1 MSVRVLSVLVSI
13 VSLALASE
21 AFAQK
26 KATSASAKKPLNVL
40 FIGNSYT
47 ARHNLASVVEAM
59 AEAGNANLDFRP
71 TTVIY
76 GGRTLSDH
84 WRLGTANFVKLHL
97 LTKEEEL
104 ATIDLLN
111 EAAQDPKDRYAKN
124 ALRKHKELL
133 AKLGSRH
140 NKWDVVVLQSYRD
153 DLEGA
158 ESLYAQFAPKFAELA
173 HAQGARVILY
183 VTTPTTQNAKPLAM
197 APEAGPVLEKT
208 RSIAVL
214 ADQIDASVAPM
225 ALVALRTQTE
235 RPDLTLRYVN
245 DAHLNKTMAY
255 LTACTLYAALFDRTP
270 EGLPIDS
277 ITDIRFWQRA
287 DGTFDKTKDRDQ
299 QPIQQSFTA
308 KDRADLQRI
317 AWESY
322 SEFESMRKS
331 K

>member
-1 MSVRVLSVLVSI
+1 MSVRVASALVYM
-13 VSLALASE
+13 VSLIATSE
-21 AFAQK
+21 AYAQER
-26 KATSASAKKPLNVL
+26 ASDNPAKESLNVL

-47 ARHNLASVVEAM
+47 ARHNLADVVEAM
-59 AEAGNANLDFRP
+59 AEAGNPGLDFRP

-84 WRLGTANFVKLHL
+84 WRLGTANFVKLHS
-97 LTKEEEL
+97 LTNSEEL
-104 ATIDLLN
+104 ATLSLLK
-111 EAAQDPKDRYAKN
+111 EATKDPKDRYAN
-124 ALRKHKELL
+124 MALKKHQELL
-133 AKLGSRH
+133 TTLGSQH

-153 DLEGA
+153 DLDGA

-183 VTTPTTQNAKPLAM
+183 VTTPTTQNAETVTVQPD
-197 APEAGPVLEKT
+197 AGPVMKKT
-208 RSIAVL
+208 RAIAAL

-225 ALVALRTQTE
+225 ALVALKTQTE
-235 RPDLTLRYVN
+235 RPDLPLRFVN

-255 LTACTLYAALFDRTP
+255 LSACTLYAALFDQTP

-277 ITDIRFWQRA
+277 ITDIRFWQRP
-287 DGTFDKTKDRDQ
+287 DKSFDKTMDRDQ
-299 QPIQQSFTA
+299 QPIKQTFAA

-322 SEFESMRKS
+322 TQFEILRGAQ
-331 K
+331 